1 MGNPEPMD
9 ADAASALWE
18 AGAEKMREVYDGRVP
33 VMPEGSMPFNDV
45 MLRTLF
51 SQVWTRPQLEM
62 RDRRLLLIGVIAAM
76 GERDTF
82 RIQCR
87 AALDRDELTPEQLRE
102 TLIMLAPYAGYPRVA
117 GLVLPVEEVIAEW
130 EKDRAGDDATA

>member
-18 AGAEKMREVYDGRVP
+18 AGADKMREVYDGRVP

-117 GLVLPVEEVIAEW
+117 GLVLPVEEVIAER

>member
-18 AGAEKMREVYDGRVP
+18 AGADKMREVYDGRVP